1 VFEGRTE
8 SAAST
13 SGLPGGTRRRTR
25 RRTGHTKPTAVE
37 IVVEIK
43 IEPKINRLVVDV
55 KKNHRMV
62 SVHILNL
69 DQTLWF

>member
-8 SAAST
+8 SSAAST
-13 SGLPGGTRRRTR
+13 SGLPGGTRLRTR

-55 KKNHRMV
+55 QK
-62 SVHILNL
+62 IIG
-69 DQTLWF
+69 WFLFIF